1 MLFKSYQIEN
11 NINNL
16 RTNLNLFYG
25 ENVGLK
31 DEFKNKIEEDSAGSE
46 VIRLNEEEVLKK
58 MNFLKKEINNL
69 SLFEK
74 KKIIFVNNVTNK
86 LLEII
91 EEIEK
96 IELDQKV
103 YLFADILDKKSKLRN
118 FFEKSTKA
126 GIIP

>member
-11 NINNL
+11 NIKNL

-31 DEFKNKIEEDSAGSE
+31 DEFKNKIEENSTGSE
-46 VIRLNEEEVLKK
+46 VIRFNEEEVLKNK
-58 MNFLKKEINNL
+58 NLLEKEINNL

-96 IELDQKV
+96 IELDQ
-103 YLFADILDKKSKLRN
+103 
-118 FFEKSTKA
+118 
-126 GIIP
+126 

>member
-46 VIRLNEEEVLKK
+46 VIRLNEEQVLKNK
-58 MNFLKKEINNL
+58 NLLEKEINNL

-96 IELDQKV
+96 IELDQKFI
-103 YLFADILDKKSKLRN
+103 YLLIF
-118 FFEKSTKA
+118 
-126 GIIP
+126 

>member
-31 DEFKNKIEEDSAGSE
+31 DEFKNKIEEDSEGSE
-46 VIRLNEEEVLKK
+46 VIRLNEEEVLKNK
-58 MNFLKKEINNL
+58 NLLEKEINNL

-74 KKIIFVNNVTNK
+74 KKIIIFKKFNK
-86 LLEII
+86 
-91 EEIEK
+91 
-96 IELDQKV
+96 
-103 YLFADILDKKSKLRN
+103 
-118 FFEKSTKA
+118 
-126 GIIP
+126 

>member
-46 VIRLNEEEVLKK
+46 VIRLNEEETLPLMGYNSTSAKSLNKYASASFENLK
-58 MNFLKKEINNL
+58 
-69 SLFEK
+69 
-74 KKIIFVNNVTNK
+74 
-86 LLEII
+86 
-91 EEIEK
+91 
-96 IELDQKV
+96 
-103 YLFADILDKKSKLRN
+103 
-118 FFEKSTKA
+118 
-126 GIIP
+126 